1 MVEAD
6 QLQMDLSPSD
16 SVTAI
21 VSLHLMAPDMPP
33 HRLDVRTLAS
43 LDSIVTQL
51 AGYQGGQLPLLP

>member
-6 QLQMDLSPSD
+6 KLEMDLSPSD
-16 SVTAI
+16 LVTAI

-33 HRLDVRTLAS
+33 QGLDVQTLAP

-51 AGYQGGQLPLLP
+51 AGYQGGQLPLLT